1 MANYYQELIARISE
15 YIRRQEYQQA
25 SDLIE
30 EELKLPYVPSDTY
43 DRLIEFRDEIRG
55 FLTKEPSAAFMSE
68 QQVEAFLAAGGEKA
82 YQAVSFLKKANIR
95 EFLDVIQEYMLKD
108 DADRMVVS
116 ILFDLCHRQG
126 VNTELQ
132 YCDNGIW
139 KKRRP
144 SEIGDVT
151 DNELFRETAAL
162 LASRF
167 ENSNPSFLELCRQV
181 LVQHA
186 YLKYPE
192 KMDNNA
198 EILTD
203 QIVRYVF
210 EAIQDAEGWQ
220 RYISEYGIDEKAI
233 GQLSL

>member
-1 MANYYQELIARISE
+1 MANYYKELIEKIKEHIS
-15 YIRRQEYQQA
+15 RQEYEKA
-25 SDLIE
+25 SELIE

-43 DRLIEFRDEIRG
+43 DKLIEFRDEIRG
-55 FLTKEPSAAFMSE
+55 YITKEPVIGFMSE
-68 QQVEAFLAAGGEKA
+68 SQVEDSLAAGGEKA
-82 YQAVSFLKKANIR
+82 FQAVSFLRKANIR
-95 EFLDVIQEYMLKD
+95 EYLDIIQDYMLKE
-108 DADRMVVS
+108 DADRMVVA

-126 VNTELQ
+126 INTELQ

-139 KKRRP
+139 KRQRP
-144 SEIGDVT
+144 AEADDVT
-151 DNELFRETAAL
+151 DNDVFRETAGL

-192 KMDNNA
+192 ALENSA

-210 EAIQDAEGWQ
+210 EAIQDTEGWQ
-220 RYISEYGIDEKAI
+220 QYISEYGIDEKAI

>member
-15 YIRRQEYQQA
+15 HIQRQEYQQA

-95 EFLDVIQEYMLKD
+95 GFLDVIQEYMLKD

-132 YCDNGIW
+132 YCDNGTW
-139 KKRRP
+139 KKQRP
-144 SEIGDVT
+144 AEAADVT

-192 KMDNNA
+192 KMENSA
-198 EILTD
+198 EKLTD

-210 EAIQDAEGWQ
+210 EAIRDAEGWQ

>member
-15 YIRRQEYQQA
+15 HIQRQEYQQA

-82 YQAVSFLKKANIR
+82 YQAVSFLKKANIKG
-95 EFLDVIQEYMLKD
+95 FLDVIQEYMLKD

-144 SEIGDVT
+144 SEIEDVT
-151 DNELFRETAAL
+151 DNELFRKTAAL
-162 LASRF
+162 LTSRF

-192 KMDNNA
+192 KMENSA

-210 EAIQDAEGWQ
+210 EAIRDAEGWQ

>member
-15 YIRRQEYQQA
+15 HIRRQEYRQA
-25 SDLIE
+25 SELIE
-30 EELKLPYVPSDTY
+30 EELKLPYVPADTY
-43 DRLIEFRDEIRG
+43 DRLIEFRDEIKG
-55 FLTKEPSAAFMSE
+55 FLTKDPVATFMSE
-68 QQVEAFLAAGGEKA
+68 QQVESFLAAGGEKA
-82 YQAVSFLKKANIR
+82 YKAVSFLRKANIR
-95 EFLDVIQEYMLKD
+95 EYLDIIQEYMLKD
-108 DADRMVVS
+108 DADRMVVA
-116 ILFDLCHRQG
+116 ILFELCHRQG

-139 KKRRP
+139 KKQRP
-144 SEIGDVT
+144 NQAGDVT
-151 DNELFRETAAL
+151 DNERFAETADL

-192 KMDNNA
+192 PLDISA

-210 EAIQDAEGWQ
+210 EAIQDTEGWQ
-220 RYISEYGIDEKAI
+220 RYQREYGIDEKAI

>member
-15 YIRRQEYQQA
+15 HIQRQEYRQA

-55 FLTKEPSAAFMSE
+55 FLIKEPSAAFMSE

-132 YCDNGIW
+132 YCDNGTW
-139 KKRRP
+139 KKQRP
-144 SEIGDVT
+144 AEAADVT
-151 DNELFRETAAL
+151 DNELFRQTAAL

-192 KMDNNA
+192 KMENSA

-210 EAIQDAEGWQ
+210 EAIQDTESWK